1 MANPT
6 SEEMTLEAAV
16 EGCGLSG
23 APSVT
28 LPPRCRGVYELV
40 YFPSVVGSFKGSL
53 VFYSAAVGEF
63 WYELSLVATKPDPS
77 NLEHMECELG
87 RYVPQCE
94 LGRCVAECELGRCV
108 PE

>member
-87 RYVPQCE
+87 R
-94 LGRCVAECELGRCV
+94 CVAECELGRCV